1 MLKLPRMENKSSLST
16 RQHAIA
22 DLGADIL
29 KASGKMANHGSFQC
43 IIDMA
48 FLCISSAKGKQNC
61 IIQVTHNLKKR

>member
-29 KASGKMANHGSFQC
+29 MASGKFDNHGSFQC
-43 IIDMA
+43 IIDIG
-48 FLCISSAKGKQNC
+48 FLCISSAKG
-61 IIQVTHNLKKR
+61 